1 MNIQDLPQPEEVLSQ
16 RPPMILI
23 DSIDEMGPDHML
35 SHVRIDECSLFYEKG
50 EGVPVWA
57 GIEYMAQTVAAFVGA
72 DARQKREPVKIGFLL
87 GTRRFNTNITYFVLG
102 QKIMI
107 RIKRLLQE
115 SELGQFQCW
124 ILDEAGEELAMGKI
138 SAYMPDDCHA
148 FLESQGL

>member
-1 MNIQDLPQPEEVLSQ
+1 MKSEYSVAELVPHSGKMSLLDNIVEYRDGWLRAEVS
-16 RPPMILI
+16 ITA
-23 DSIDEMGPDHML
+23 DSMFADEH
-35 SHVRIDECSLFYEKG
+35 
-50 EGVPVWA
+50 GVPAWI

-72 DARQKREPVKIGFLL
+72 DARQKGEPVKIGFLL